1 ADLTR
6 LGYAIVSGL
15 ARGIDAAAHEGAL
28 AAGGDTV
35 AVLPGSIDRV
45 TPPTHRDLAQRIAG
59 SGALVAE
66 WRTGMPATRGLF
78 LRRNRL
84 IAALARAIVVVEAAT
99 RSGALATAA
108 VGFRLGRPLLA
119 VPGGGVRGAAR
130 GRPALPARGGGV
142 WGGAADVIDS
152 LRTTAAVERDAARPA
167 ASHAAQNSGDAPG
180 GDARCGALAPRVAA
194 ALDAEP

>member
-66 WRTGMPATRGLF
+66 WRTGIPAPRGLV
-78 LRRNRL
+78 LRRTRL
-84 IAALARAIVVVEAAT
+84 IAALAGPVVVLHAPT
-99 RSGALATAA
+99 PPPPPPTP
-108 VGFRLGRPLLA
+108 PL
-119 VPGGGVRGAAR
+119 PFP
-130 GRPALPARGGGV
+130 PAP
-142 WGGAADVIDS
+142 
-152 LRTTAAVERDAARPA
+152 
-167 ASHAAQNSGDAPG
+167 
-180 GDARCGALAPRVAA
+180 
-194 ALDAEP
+194 